1 MPETATSAQPETA
14 TRRAHRHRA
23 EGPPSE
29 RDVVRQP
36 ALSAASSQ
44 PHWHPVATPPDRD
57 TPAEHRADMPAD
69 VEIPHDCD
77 PETGR
82 AEPSVRR
89 TGGSS
94 RLVGVDAARGLALLG
109 MMVVHILPP
118 ADANGNI
125 TTAWLLSVGKSAALF
140 AVVAGVG
147 IALSTGRRDRPRGR
161 KWAAASASLLVRAL
175 MIGAIGL
182 AIGTVVGIEY
192 AAVILPYYA
201 MLFIFAIPLLPLRSG
216 WLAALTVVIA
226 VGVPIASHY
235 LRQDLIAPG
244 VVNATF
250 ASAAADPQALL
261 TTLLV
266 TGEYPALAWMAYIC
280 AGLAV
285 GRSRI
290 NLRSSVAGVMT
301 LGIGLAVAAS
311 AASWWLLEVRGGREQ
326 LEAVALQT
334 MNLDRFTGILV
345 WGTDGTLPTDSTWWL
360 ALMSAHTTT
369 PFDLFF
375 TIGTSLAVLGAMILL
390 GRAIPGLLKPL
401 AAAGSMTLTLYSAHL
416 LLLVAPFMPEGATAM
431 YLSQAVIL
439 ITFALLWRR
448 RFARGPLEQ
457 VIWYVAGR
465 AGRLVAGR
473 GRTVP
478 APTASVTAAA

>member
-1 MPETATSAQPETA
+1 VAQPA
-14 TRRAHRHRA
+14 
-23 EGPPSE
+23 PSA
-29 RDVVRQP
+29 RPDSP
-36 ALSAASSQ
+36 
-44 PHWHPVATPPDRD
+44 WHPVVLPVEPAA
-57 TPAEHRADMPAD
+57 PAEHRADAPAD
-69 VEIPHDCD
+69 LVDIPHDCD
-77 PETGR
+77 PEPHSGSATTVARR
-82 AEPSVRR
+82 A
-89 TGGSS
+89 GGSA
-94 RLVGVDAARGLALLG
+94 RYVGIDAARGLALLG

-216 WLAALTVVIA
+216 WLALLTVVFA
-226 VGVPIASHY
+226 VGVPFASHY
-235 LRQDLIAPG
+235 VRQDLVAPA

-250 ASAAADPQALL
+250 GSAAADPQGLL
-261 TTLLV
+261 TMLLV

-301 LGIGLAVAAS
+301 LGIVLAVAAGT
-311 AASWWLLEVRGGREQ
+311 ASWLLLEVNGGRER
-326 LEAVALQT
+326 LEAIALEY
-334 MNLDRFTGILV
+334 MNLDQFTNIFV

-369 PFDLFF
+369 PFDLLF

-390 GRAIPGLLKPL
+390 GRAVPGLLKPL

-416 LLLVAPFMPEGATAM
+416 ILLTVPFMPQDATAM

-439 ITFALLWRR
+439 ITFALIWRR
-448 RFARGPLEQ
+448 YFARGPLEQ

-465 AGRLVAGR
+465 AGRLVSGR
-473 GRTVP
+473 RRP
-478 APTASVTAAA
+478 AAAPTASVTATA